1 MHNLRRKF
9 DSVVRPR
16 GTVFYGWWIVL
27 GTSGIQLLAGSLWM
41 QSYGAYAVLL
51 QEDFGWSKTLIA
63 GAFALT
69 RVESGVL
76 GPFQGWL
83 CDRFGPRVVLHSGTL
98 MFGIGFMLF
107 SQVQSVLAFY
117 LTFALIAVGSSL
129 GGFATLMVSIV
140 NWFDRHRA
148 KAVALSQTGYSLG
161 GLCVPIVVFAL
172 EGFGWRATAFASGI
186 IVICVGLPLAHI
198 VRHRPESYG
207 QTPDGAPPPS
217 TKPSDVAMSRRAIDF
232 SPAQAIRTRAFWL
245 TSIGHA
251 LALLTVSAVM
261 VHLFTHLTI
270 NLDYSFRQ
278 AGFVVAL
285 MTGCQMVGQLLGGYL
300 GDRFEKRLLCCFCML
315 GHATGLAL
323 VAYAEN
329 PLMVVGFA
337 LFHGLGWGTRGP
349 LMVALR
355 ADYFGASSFGTI
367 MGISSLIIMIG
378 MSSGAIIAGVLADIF
393 GDFKVAFTLFAV
405 SSVVGSACFF
415 FAKRPPHPDHETP
428 SPVTRA
434 NINDESISTDQLKA
448 QSDLHPGQGG
458 RDVGSG

>member
-1 MHNLRRKF
+1 M
-9 DSVVRPR
+9 
-16 GTVFYGWWIVL
+16 FYGWWIVL

-83 CDRFGPRVVLHSGTL
+83 CDRFGPRVVLHTGTI

-107 SQVQSVLAFY
+107 SQIQSVLSFY

-172 EGFGWRATAFASGI
+172 EGFGWRTTALASGV
-186 IVICVGLPLAHI
+186 IVICVGLPLAQI
-198 VRHRPESYG
+198 VRHRPEPYG
-207 QTPDGAPPPS
+207 QTPDGVTASPTNMNS
-217 TKPSDVAMSRRAIDF
+217 VETLNRTLHF

-245 TSIGHA
+245 TSIGHS

-261 VHLFTHLTI
+261 VHLFYHLTV

-278 AGFVVAL
+278 AGFVIAM
-285 MTGCQMVGQLLGGYL
+285 MTGCQMVGQLLGGFL
-300 GDRFEKRLLCCFCML
+300 GDRFDKRLLCSLCML
-315 GHATGLAL
+315 GHASGLAL
-323 VAYAEN
+323 VAYAQS
-329 PLMVVGFA
+329 PLMVIGFA
-337 LFHGLGWGTRGP
+337 LLHGLGWGTRGP

-355 ADYFGASSFGTI
+355 ADYFGATSFGTI
-367 MGISSLIIMIG
+367 MGISSLIVMVG

-393 GDFKVAFTLFAV
+393 GDFKIAFTLFAV

-415 FAKRPPHPDHETP
+415 FAKRPTHPDHETP

-434 NINDESISTDQLKA
+434 NTNDESTLTAQPKV
-448 QSDLHPGQGG
+448 QSDLHPEQAEH
-458 RDVGSG
+458 DVGSR